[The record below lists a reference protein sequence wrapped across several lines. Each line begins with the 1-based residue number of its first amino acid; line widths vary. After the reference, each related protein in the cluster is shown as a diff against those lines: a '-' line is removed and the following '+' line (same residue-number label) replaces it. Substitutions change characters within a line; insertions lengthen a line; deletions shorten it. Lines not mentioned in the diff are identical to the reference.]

1 MRSSHR
7 RVAAIGAVTVVVLVL
22 ACGLGWFLGRGSDDQ
37 PPTQTAASEEPAQTA
52 SSEEPVQTASSEAS
66 ASTTSAAE
74 DEETDGECGLPVGSQ
89 AIPAEG
95 PDATWEIHRSLTVPS
110 SEEFG
115 PAEVTE
121 EGDRRCFAHNP
132 TGALFFVIN
141 FQGLPSGLQD
151 GHIVGGIPDSMS
163 LGGTSPSGLVLR
175 VDGFQLRAAGPDE
188 VDVAVVYEGNGDRFA
203 LRVTVV
209 WHDGRWMVPQER
221 LRGGRIEMDELGS
234 YVPWGPE

>member
-1 MRSSHR
+1 MTEGSTSR

-52 SSEEPVQTASSEAS
+52 SSEASP
-66 ASTTSAAE
+66 STTSSAE
-74 DEETDGECGLPVGSQ
+74 DEETDGQCGLPVGSQ

-95 PDATWEIHRSLTVPS
+95 PEATWEIHRSLTVPS

-141 FQGLPSGLQD
+141 FQGLPSELQG
-151 GHIVGGIPDSMS
+151 GHIVGGFPEGVD
-163 LGGTSPSGLVLR
+163 TSSPTPSGVVLSVR
-175 VDGFQLRAAGPDE
+175 GFRLEPKGPDE
-188 VDVAVVYEGNGDRFA
+188 VDVVGVYQLNSDQFAV
-203 LRVTVV
+203 RVKVV
-209 WHDGRWMVPQER
+209 WNDGRWMVSQED
-221 LRGGRIEMDELGS
+221 LRSGRIEMDELGS